1 MIACEDPDHAVW
13 TNGEFRMNRFGLW
26 RSEPGGAPTYAF
38 SRKYYFNLCD
48 GDTLL
53 RDTKGVRLPDHAAAL
68 RHAQQLARG
77 FKWIRWSIHVI
88 DEQGRAIG
96 TIE

>member
-1 MIACEDPDHAVW
+1 
-13 TNGEFRMNRFGLW
+13 MNRFGLM
-26 RSEPGGAPTYAF
+26 RSEPGGAPIYAWR
-38 SRKYYFNLCD
+38 RKYYFDLCD
-48 GDTLL
+48 GDVLL
-53 RDTKGVRLPDHAAAL
+53 RDTKGVSLPDHAAAL
-68 RHAQQLARG
+68 RHAQQLALG

>member
-1 MIACEDPDHAVW
+1 VAIG
-13 TNGEFRMNRFGLW
+13 TG
-26 RSEPGGAPTYAF
+26 SAPTYAF

-53 RDTKGVRLPDHAAAL
+53 RGTKGVRLPDHAAAL

>member
-1 MIACEDPDHAVW
+1 
-13 TNGEFRMNRFGLW
+13 MNRFGLW
-26 RSEPGGAPTYAF
+26 RSEPGGATTYES

-53 RDTKGVRLPDHAAAL
+53 RDTKGVRLPDHGAAL

-88 DEQGRAIG
+88 DERGRSIG

>member
-1 MIACEDPDHAVW
+1 
-13 TNGEFRMNRFGLW
+13 MNRFGLR
-26 RSEPGGAPTYAF
+26 RSEPGGAPNTRGAGNIILTCATVMCF
-38 SRKYYFNLCD
+38 CETPKASS
-48 GDTLL
+48 
-53 RDTKGVRLPDHAAAL
+53 LPDHAAAL
-68 RHAQQLARG
+68 RHAQQLALG

>member
-1 MIACEDPDHAVW
+1 MGQWRVSREPL
-13 TNGEFRMNRFGLW
+13 RFVAIGTG
-26 RSEPGGAPTYAF
+26 SAPTYA
-38 SRKYYFNLCD
+38 

-53 RDTKGVRLPDHAAAL
+53 RGTKGVRLPDHAAAL